1 MPTIAIISE
10 GRTDQKVLF
19 HLLRGKFPDF
29 DKDTFVEVQ
38 PPPTPAGA
46 HGGWALVFECLASG
60 RGAEVL
66 QFSDFLVVQID
77 TDDCE
82 KPGFEV
88 SRRTEGRERTL
99 EELREAVR
107 ERLVSAFVSAP
118 RSAGSENAFG
128 RRFEAYKDRVA
139 FAICIEATECWLLPL
154 VDAPGKTLG
163 CAKALDAA
171 LAKRGE
177 KPLNKDPLRYDALAR
192 ALGKAKE
199 LQKTA
204 ALVKSLALFL
214 EELAAWS
221 DPPETG

>member
-82 KPGFEV
+82 KPGFEI

-107 ERLVSAFVSAP
+107 ERLVSAF
-118 RSAGSENAFG
+118 GS
-128 RRFEAYKDRVA
+128 RFEAYKDRVA

-171 LAKRGE
+171 LARRGE

-192 ALGKAKE
+192 PLGKAKE

-214 EELAAWS
+214 KELAAWS

>member
-19 HLLRGKFPDF
+19 HLLRGTFPDF

-46 HGGWALVFECLASG
+46 HGGWALVLEALTAG
-60 RGAEVL
+60 RGAEAL
-66 QFSDFLVVQID
+66 QFSDFLIVQID

-82 KPGFEV
+82 KPGFDV
-88 SRRTEGRERTL
+88 SRRTGARERTL

-107 ERLVSAFVSAP
+107 ERLVSAF
-118 RSAGSENAFG
+118 GG
-128 RRFEAYKDRVA
+128 RFEGYKDRVA

-154 VDAPGKTLG
+154 VDAPAKTLG

-192 ALGKAKE
+192 PLGKAKE